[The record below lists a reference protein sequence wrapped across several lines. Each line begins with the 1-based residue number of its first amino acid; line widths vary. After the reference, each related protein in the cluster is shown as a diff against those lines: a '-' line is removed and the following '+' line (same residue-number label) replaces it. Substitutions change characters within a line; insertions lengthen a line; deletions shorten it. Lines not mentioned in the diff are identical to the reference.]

1 MLLTPDQPAGRG
13 FSLIEL
19 LITIAVAAVLMTVTT
34 VSFASWIANT
44 KVRSVAEVLQN
55 GLRLAQTE
63 ALKRS
68 RQTAFVLTSAA
79 PGPNAPAS
87 ASGTNWYIQVLPIV
101 GSEAVQD
108 AYVQGGNLLA
118 QSAGV
123 TVSAAAAQICF
134 NSAGRV
140 VTSTA
145 TGIGANC
152 TVPAA
157 GQLYTVSKSGA
168 DRILKIQMSNAG
180 KIRMCDASKT
190 LSAANPDGC

>member
-1 MLLTPDQPAGRG
+1 MLLTTRPPVTYG
-13 FSLIEL
+13 FTLVEL
-19 LITIAVAAVLMTVTT
+19 VITMAVAAILMTVST
-34 VSFASWIANT
+34 VSFASWIANA

-55 GLRLAQTE
+55 ALRLAQME

-68 RQTAFVLTSAA
+68 RQTVFVLTS
-79 PGPNAPAS
+79 GPPELNATPS

-101 GSEAVQD
+101 GTEAVQE

-118 QSAGV
+118 QSSGV

-140 VTSTA
+140 VA
-145 TGIGANC
+145 NPAIGNGASC

-157 GQLYTVSKSGA
+157 GQLYTVSKTGA
-168 DRILKIQMSNAG
+168 DRVFKIQLSNTG
-180 KIRMCDASKT
+180 KIRMCDAAKT
-190 LSAANPDGC
+190 LSLANPDGC